1 MSEPIDPMMF
11 HASDREKTFVPV
23 NSRTTRKTGS
33 AEPLLFRPFRL
44 RNLEVRNRLWV
55 APMCQYQSVAAAG
68 PGEGVPSD
76 WHVQHLGGL
85 GRGGAGLVMVEAT
98 AVVPEG
104 RITPRC
110 LGIYD
115 DEQERVFAER
125 IVPQVHLHGARIGL
139 QLAHAGRKA
148 STYPL
153 LPGLPIGYVPQGDGG
168 WETVA
173 PSAVAF
179 PGLPVPHALTV
190 DEIDEV
196 VDAFVQGA
204 VRAVRAG
211 FDVVEVHAAHG
222 YLLHEF
228 LSPLSNQRDDEYGG
242 SLENRARFVRRVV
255 RGIREVAPELPM
267 IVRISGDEWVEGGF
281 GVEESTQLACWL
293 AEDGAD
299 LIDCSTGGNVADAPI
314 RVGPSYQVH
323 VAVGVR
329 EAGLPVGAVGL
340 ITEAAQAEGILV
352 TGQADII
359 SLGRP
364 LLANPHLPLTWAE
377 RLRAKNIGDFV
388 PGPYCLAR
396 F

>member
-1 MSEPIDPMMF
+1 MLF
-11 HASDREKTFVPV
+11 HASDREKTFVPI
-23 NSRTTRKTGS
+23 NARTSRKTGS
-33 AEPLLFRPFRL
+33 AEPTLFQSFKL
-44 RNLEVRNRLWV
+44 RDLEVRNRLWV
-55 APMCQYQSVAAAG
+55 APMCQYQSIAADG
-68 PGEGVPSD
+68 LGEGVPSD
-76 WHVQHLGGL
+76 WHLQHLGSL

-110 LGIYD
+110 LGIYN
-115 DEQERVFAER
+115 DEQERVFAEK
-125 IVPQVHLHGARIGL
+125 IVPQVHLHGAKIGL

-153 LPGLPIGYVPQGDGG
+153 LPGLPIGFVPFEAGG
-168 WETVA
+168 WQTVA
-173 PSAVAF
+173 PSAVSF
-179 PGLPVPHALTV
+179 PGLPAPKAMSIA
-190 DEIDEV
+190 EIDEV

-204 VRAVRAG
+204 QRAVRAG
-211 FDVVEVHAAHG
+211 FDAVEVHAAHG

-228 LSPLSNQRDDEYGG
+228 LSPLSNHREDEYGG
-242 SLENRARFVRRVV
+242 SPENRARFVRRVV
-255 RGIREVAPELPM
+255 QGIRSAAPHLPL

-281 GVEESTQLACWL
+281 DVEASTQLARWL

-323 VAVGVR
+323 VAAGVQK
-329 EAGLPVGAVGL
+329 AGLPVGAVGL
-340 ITEAAQAEGILV
+340 ITEAAQAEAILV
-352 TGQADII
+352 GGQADIV

-364 LLANPHLPLTWAE
+364 LMANPHLPLVWAE
-377 RLRAKNIGDFV
+377 KLRAKNIGDFI
-388 PGPYCLAR
+388 PDPYCLAR

>member
-1 MSEPIDPMMF
+1 M
-11 HASDREKTFVPV
+11 
-23 NSRTTRKTGS
+23 
-33 AEPLLFRPFRL
+33 LFRPFPL
-44 RNLEVRNRLWV
+44 RGIEVRNRLWV
-55 APMCQYQSVAAAG
+55 APMCQYQSVAADG

-110 LGIYD
+110 LGLYN
-115 DEQERVFAER
+115 DEQEQAFAQR
-125 IVPQVHLHGARIGL
+125 IVPQVHMHGAKIGM

-153 LPGLPIGYVPQGDGG
+153 LPGLPIGFVPLDEGG
-168 WETVA
+168 WQTVA
-173 PSAVAF
+173 PSAVSF
-179 PGLPVPHALTV
+179 PGLPEPHAVTI
-190 DEIDEV
+190 DEIDEIV
-196 VDAFVQGA
+196 EAFVDGA
-204 VRAVRAG
+204 RRAVRAG

-228 LSPLSNQRDDEYGG
+228 LSPLSNHREDEYGG

-255 RGIREVAPELPM
+255 QGIRAAAPELPLL
-267 IVRISGDEWVEGGF
+267 VRISGDEWVAGGF
-281 GVEESTQLACWL
+281 DIEESTQLARWL
-293 AEDGAD
+293 ADDGAD

-323 VAVGVR
+323 VAKGVR

-340 ITEAAQAEGILV
+340 ITEATEAEAILV
-352 TGQADII
+352 TGLADVI
-359 SLGRP
+359 SVGRP
-364 LLANPHLPLTWAE
+364 LLANPHLPLAWAE
-377 RLRAKNIGDFV
+377 RLRAKNISDFV